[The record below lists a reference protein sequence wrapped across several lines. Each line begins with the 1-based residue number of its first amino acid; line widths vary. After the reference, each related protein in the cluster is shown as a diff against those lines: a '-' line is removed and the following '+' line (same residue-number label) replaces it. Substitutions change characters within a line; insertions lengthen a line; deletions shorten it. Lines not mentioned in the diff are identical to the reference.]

1 MNIEDELI
9 CLAKLGDNNAI
20 SKLLTK
26 YKHLV
31 KNVARKY
38 YLVGGDSEDLMQEG
52 MIGLYDA
59 ILSYDMTK
67 NDHFEA
73 YAHLLIQRNIL
84 NAIKRDSALKFSPLN
99 DGAHLNHQ
107 GELEHD
113 ESSFAYP
120 MEQKTPEE
128 ILLQQERDR
137 AFEEAMET
145 ILSDLEKRI
154 VRLYLTGKSY
164 SEIAALLGIRPK
176 SVDNA
181 LSRIKK
187 KLSFLKNQKE

>member
-1 MNIEDELI
+1 MNIDEELI
-9 CLAKLGDNNAI
+9 CLSKLGDNNAMTT
-20 SKLLTK
+20 LLNK

-38 YLVGGDSEDLMQEG
+38 YLVGGDQEDLMQEG

>member
-1 MNIEDELI
+1 MNMDEELI
-9 CLAKLGDNNAI
+9 CLSKLGDSNAI

-38 YLVGGDSEDLMQEG
+38 YLVGGDQEDLMQEG

-59 ILSYDMTK
+59 ILSFDVSK

-73 YAHLLIQRNIL
+73 YAYLIIQRNIL

-107 GELEHD
+107 GELEHE

-128 ILLQQERDR
+128 VLLQQERDH
-137 AFEEAMET
+137 AFEEAIDT
-145 ILSDLEKRI
+145 HLSDLEKDI
-154 VRLYLTGKSY
+154 VRLYLKGKSY
-164 SEIAALLGIRPK
+164 SEIASSLGIRPK

-187 KLSFLKNQKE
+187 KLYFLRNEKE